1 VDLYAIIKLLPFEK
15 KLLRFPYAVREEGEA
30 KSIFLKVKI
39 KIKIKLKFKEKFKL
53 NLNIISDIKF
63 YSF

>member
-30 KSIFLKVKI
+30 KSIFLKA
-39 KIKIKLKFKEKFKL
+39 
-53 NLNIISDIKF
+53 IISDLSDEMMCFIKRTSKSLSARI
-63 YSF
+63 YE

>member
-39 KIKIKLKFKEKFKL
+39 KIKIKLNL
-53 NLNIISDIKF
+53 RQNLN
-63 YSF
+63 

>member
-1 VDLYAIIKLLPFEK
+1 LPFEK

-39 KIKIKLKFKEKFKL
+39 KIKIKLNL
-53 NLNIISDIKF
+53 RQNLN
-63 YSF
+63 